1 MSNVVVVVL
10 PSPDEEIAKERA
22 GISLRQ
28 PGTQGSSDLPVDQP
42 KSKTVRIT
50 IALCLNPA
58 L

>member
-22 GISLRQ
+22 GISLRR
-28 PGTQGSSDLPVDQP
+28 PGTQGSSDLPVDRP
-42 KSKTVRIT
+42 ESKTVRIT